1 MDFSFLSFGIYSKDL
16 VEKRSKMA
24 CREKILHQ
32 DNRQNFRIQKCP
44 RLKKKKE
51 QKSSCHQEDSSVKV
65 EEMTMTFGP
74 RGRHSPNLKIGKVE
88 PKLQKKKNLIL
99 AKKLDF
105 GFHLF
110 SQKCDFRVEL
120 QPLRLKVEHFWNP
133 EILTILVMLNL
144 FSVVY
149 DGFWITVYMLQFLG
163 CNLNS
168 KSILLIN
175 DLLF

>member
-1 MDFSFLSFGIYSKDL
+1 
-16 VEKRSKMA
+16 MA

-74 RGRHSPNLKIGKVE
+74 GGRHSPNLKIAFLWDKVE
-88 PKLQKKKNLIL
+88 PNCKKKS
-99 AKKLDF
+99 DF
-105 GFHLF
+105 GEKAGFWFHLS
-110 SQKCDFRVEL
+110 SQKCDFRVEW
-120 QPLRLKVEHFWNP
+120 LKVGHFWNP

-168 KSILLIN
+168 KSVLLIN